1 VNKLLDRIL
10 MGVVVA
16 LAATLIWVVA
26 GTLQAPV
33 VNAGDKA
40 PDFTLVTDRGRTITP
55 ASFGGKLLVLNFWAS
70 WCGPCLEEEPSL
82 QAFQRAY
89 ASKGVVV
96 VGVSADRIDKNYHAF
111 LDRFQIGFD
120 TWRDPEGEAG
130 LAARY
135 GTVQFPETY
144 VIDTSGRVIIK
155 VPDPQDFTDPDFTAR
170 IEKSL

>member
-1 VNKLLDRIL
+1 MDRIL
-10 MGVVVA
+10 MGIVAALAVALVFVVV
-16 LAATLIWVVA
+16 
-26 GTLQAPV
+26 GTLNAPV

-40 PDFTLVTDRGRTITP
+40 PDFSLVTDEGRFVSP
-55 ASFGGKLLVLNFWAS
+55 SNFGGKLLVLNFWAS

-96 VGVSADRIDKNYHAF
+96 LGVSADRIDKNYHQF
-111 LDRFQIGFD
+111 LDRFQVGYD

-144 VIDTSGRVIIK
+144 IINSTGHVVVK
-155 VPDPQDFTDPDFTAR
+155 IPDPQDFTDPAFTAR
-170 IEKSL
+170 IEKNL